1 MNIHPHVP
9 EPAQPIIEDYISLV
23 NKQLPGR
30 LNGFYLVGSAALGE
44 LNENSI
50 TTKVRAAQYALGCL
64 PIRWHRLVREA
75 INIRERKKELAYQ
88 FKVLRMIEAVNFL
101 KYIIHVCN
109 ASYPLK

>member
-1 MNIHPHVP
+1 MSIHPRVP
-9 EPAQPIIEDYISLV
+9 EPVQLIMEDYISLM
-23 NKQLPGR
+23 NKQLPGW

-44 LNENSI
+44 FKENSI
-50 TTKVRAAQYALGCL
+50 TTKVRAARYALGCL
-64 PIRWHRLVREA
+64 PIRWHKLIREA

-88 FKVLRMIEAVNFL
+88 FKVSRMIEAVNFL